1 MPIDQIIHCKL
12 YNVSNC
18 KPFFQRKK
26 TILCCVETTKREKKW
41 NIVGLLQTNQVLFTA
56 LCLELPGNV
65 TPSYGTYFK
74 NYCYSDIGTY
84 NLYRGYSAHELI
96 LEIFPKWRTHS
107 VFVWFAQWLE
117 YLPPKTICSGSFLK
131 YNSTFWLKSKHFGVY
146 F

>member
-26 TILCCVETTKREKKW
+26 NHIVLCRNHQTRKKW

-96 LEIFPKWRTHS
+96 FEIFPKQNDGHIRFLYDLLNGWNICPQRG
-107 VFVWFAQWLE
+107 FLLAQ
-117 YLPPKTICSGSFLK
+117 K
-131 YNSTFWLKSKHFGVY
+131 
-146 F
+146 

>member
-74 NYCYSDIGTY
+74 NYCYLDIGT
-84 NLYRGYSAHELI
+84 LAI
-96 LEIFPKWRTHS
+96 LFRWIKISLKDST
-107 VFVWFAQWLE
+107 VFVYVNEGCF
-117 YLPPKTICSGSFLK
+117 I
-131 YNSTFWLKSKHFGVY
+131 
-146 F
+146 

>member
-1 MPIDQIIHCKL
+1 MSQIVNH
-12 YNVSNC
+12 
-18 KPFFQRKK
+18 FFREKNH
-26 TILCCVETTKREKKW
+26 IVLCRNHQTRKKW

-65 TPSYGTYFK
+65 TPSYGTYF
-74 NYCYSDIGTY
+74 NCYSDTGTY
-84 NLYRGYSAHELI
+84 NLYRGYSAHKLI
-96 LEIFPKWRTHS
+96 FEIFPKWRTHS

>member
-1 MPIDQIIHCKL
+1 MSQIVNHFFREKNHIVL
-12 YNVSNC
+12 YRNH
-18 KPFFQRKK
+18 QTR
-26 TILCCVETTKREKKW
+26 KKW

-96 LEIFPKWRTHS
+96 IEIFPKCRTHS

-117 YLPPKTICSGSFLK
+117 YLPPRQYFRVPFSNTTPLFGSKVNILGFIFRRNPNQK
-131 YNSTFWLKSKHFGVY
+131 NI
-146 F
+146 

>member
-1 MPIDQIIHCKL
+1 MSQIVNH
-12 YNVSNC
+12 
-18 KPFFQRKK
+18 FFRGKK

-96 LEIFPKWRTHS
+96 FEIFPKQNDGHIRFLYDLLNGWN
-107 VFVWFAQWLE
+107 
-117 YLPPKTICSGSFLK
+117 ICPQRQYVRVPFSNTTPLFGSKVNILGFIFRR
-131 YNSTFWLKSKHFGVY
+131 NPNQNHI
-146 F
+146 